1 MKKRTFIYVIITILF
16 ILASLLILSNTDFN
30 NSVMLCNSIEV
41 IIILY
46 LIRISYGCIV
56 YIKNRYEKKNFDYSV
71 ILNLGLFIFININ
84 LLRII
89 NLFISNINN
98 TSIVSIYTHTL
109 ESFKFFAMLTLP
121 CIIVLSVYSII
132 SNIVLIK
139 KEGYSYRNMLG
150 IGLGVLSILGLFLG
164 QAIYLFTSTLNLT
177 SEKLFIK
184 LFVDIQINAVFSYI
198 YSLIIATLYCSV
210 ISSRHNPKYDK
221 DYVIILGS
229 KVGSDGEV
237 TPLLR
242 GRIDRAI
249 KFAKDQKENNNKDII
264 YIPSG
269 GQGKD
274 EVISEA
280 EAIKNYLI
288 KQGIDKKHIIIEN
301 KSTSTYEN
309 MKFSK
314 NIIDKEKKDAKI
326 AFSTTNYHV
335 FRSAVIANSQ
345 GIDIEGM
352 GSKTKWYY
360 YSNALIREFIIN
372 LYEDRKKHLL
382 LLLIINILIF
392 ILILIGYNNHFFFS

>member
-1 MKKRTFIYVIITILF
+1 MKKRNVIYVIITILF

-30 NSVMLCNSIEV
+30 NSVMLCNAIEV

-109 ESFKFFAMLTLP
+109 ESFKFYAMLILP
-121 CIIVLSVYSII
+121 CIIVLSIYSII

-164 QAIYLFTSTLNLT
+164 QSIYLFTSSLNLS
-177 SEKLFIK
+177 SEKMFIK
-184 LFVDIQINAVFSYI
+184 LFVDVQINAVFSYI
-198 YSLIIATLYCSV
+198 YSLIIATLYCSIV
-210 ISSRHNPKYDK
+210 SSRHNPKYDK

-229 KVGSDGEV
+229 KVGKDGKV
-237 TPLLR
+237 TPLLK

-288 KQGIDKKHIIIEN
+288 EQGVDKKHIIIEN

-314 NIIDKEKKDAKI
+314 NIIDKHNKDAKL

-352 GSKTKWYY
+352 GSKTKWYF

-372 LYEDRKKHLL
+372 LYEDRKKHLI
-382 LLLIINILIF
+382 LLLIINILVF
-392 ILILIGYNNHFFFS
+392 ILILIGYNNHFFFN